1 MIKKINVY
9 PSEANQDSTAF
20 AKLIVSKVYDAI
32 KTEYGSIQT
41 YDEDNGII
49 WANGTA
55 GISVYPQNSDYF
67 QMRGYKK
74 LDSSA
79 TSYEQYSLNW
89 NYNDYTSW
97 RVISSNENYNN
108 PIYFDVSNTHLAF
121 IPISEYKYGSVSP
134 SFSIMVAE
142 DENGEWSVLFNNT
155 TGSYWDSSSII
166 IGYKDK
172 NWQNIYRATDTS
184 KPECKTQLIQ
194 MANPY
199 TGAMIKDVYA
209 VNYLPTDATNLNFC
223 LAENPNQYYRLCG
236 KKTANYLR
244 WCFKIDTTE

>member
-20 AKLIVSKVYDAI
+20 AKLLTSKLYNSI
-32 KTEYGSIQT
+32 KTEY
-41 YDEDNGII
+41 GII

-55 GISVYPQNSDYF
+55 GMTILPQNSSYF
-67 QMRGYKK
+67 QMQACKK

-79 TSYEQYSLNW
+79 TSYGYYKLDNS
-89 NYNDYTSW
+89 YNDQIKWNSG
-97 RVISSNENYNN
+97 NNYKHS
-108 PIYFDVSNTHLAF
+108 IYFDVSNSHLTFAL
-121 IPISEYKYGSVSP
+121 IQEQEYGTVSP
-134 SFSIMVAE
+134 NFCVILAE
-142 DENGEWSVLFNNT
+142 DENGEWSVVLNDT
-155 TGSYWDSSSII
+155 TSSSWQDSVIT
-166 IGYKDK
+166 IGYKNKD
-172 NWQNIYRATDTS
+172 WQDIYRATNTL

-194 MANPY
+194 VANPQ
-199 TGAMIKDVYA
+199 TGTMLKDIYF

-244 WCFKIDTTE
+244 WCFKITITE

>member
-9 PSEANQDSTAF
+9 PSEANQNSTAF

-41 YDEDNGII
+41 YDENEGII

-55 GISVYPQNSDYF
+55 GMTIKSQNNTNF
-67 QMRGYKK
+67 QMKACKK

-79 TSYEQYSLNW
+79 TSYNTYTLSAS
-89 NYNDYTSW
+89 YNDQTEW
-97 RVISSNENYNN
+97 NPTNNNNYKHS
-108 PIYFDVSNTHLAF
+108 IYFDVSNSHLTFAL
-121 IPISEYKYGSVSP
+121 ISEQDYGTVSP
-134 SFSIMVAE
+134 NFYVILAE
-142 DENGEWSVLFNNT
+142 DENGEWNVVLNDT
-155 TGSYWDSSSII
+155 TSSTWQSSYIT

-172 NWQNIYRATDTS
+172 DWQDIYRATATS
-184 KPECKTQLIQ
+184 KPACKTQLIQ
-194 MANPY
+194 VANPQ
-199 TGAMIKDVYA
+199 TGAMLKDIYF

-244 WCFKIDTTE
+244 WCFKITITE

>member
-32 KTEYGSIQT
+32 KTEYGSVYT
-41 YDEDNGII
+41 YDENNGII
-49 WANGTA
+49 WANGMA
-55 GISVYPQNSDYF
+55 GMTINSQNSSTF
-67 QMRGYKK
+67 TMKACKK

-79 TSYEQYSLNW
+79 TSYNTYTLN
-89 NYNDYTSW
+89 NAYNDQTDW
-97 RVISSNENYNN
+97 NPTNRNNYKHS
-108 PIYFDVSNTHLAF
+108 IYFDVSNSHLTFAL
-121 IPISEYKYGSVSP
+121 IQEQQYGTESP
-134 SFSIMVAE
+134 NFYVILAE
-142 DENGEWSVLFNNT
+142 DENGEWSVVLNNT
-155 TGSYWDSSSII
+155 NSSSWDYSRII
-166 IGYKDK
+166 IGYKD
-172 NWQNIYRATDTS
+172 NDWQAIYRATDTS

-194 MANPY
+194 VANPW
-199 TGAMIKDVYA
+199 TGAMLKDIYF

-244 WCFKIDTTE
+244 WCFKITITE